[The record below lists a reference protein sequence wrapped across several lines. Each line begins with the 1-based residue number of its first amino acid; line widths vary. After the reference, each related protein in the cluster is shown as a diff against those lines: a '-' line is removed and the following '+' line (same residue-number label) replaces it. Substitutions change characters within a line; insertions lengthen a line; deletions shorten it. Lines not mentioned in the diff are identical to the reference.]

1 MKLLRNL
8 LLHFFDLIDEF
19 YHQKRIEKFIKK
31 NKIKIKTFIDVGAF
45 EGKYTD
51 LILKIQEKCKVIMIE
66 PQSKY
71 YSLLKEK
78 YKNNNLIK
86 IMKIGISD
94 KETLLKLKINKHEIT
109 STFSQFNDTNKYLN
123 YKAILFNSNLKNMTT
138 NSENIE
144 VFPLS
149 LILQKNNLDSIDLI
163 KIDTEGHEYE
173 VLYGTGDY
181 IKKINYILVE
191 FHIDKIYENYNSDKI
206 HNFLLENGFTLQK
219 KFSFPFPFTTW
230 EDRLYKNSKFLN

>member
-8 LLHFFDLIDEF
+8 LLHFFELIDEF

-94 KETLLKLKINKHEIT
+94 KKTLLKLKINKHEIT

-149 LILQKNNLDSIDLI
+149 SILQKNNLDSIDLI

-173 VLYGTGDY
+173 VLYGMGDY

-206 HNFLLENGFTLQK
+206 HNFLLENDFTLQK
-219 KFSFPFPFTTW
+219 KFSFPFTTW

>member
-31 NKIKIKTFIDVGAF
+31 NKIKIKTFIDIGAF

-51 LILKIQEKCKVIMIE
+51 LILKIEEKCKVIMIE

-109 STFSQFNDTNKYLN
+109 STFSQFNDANKYLN
-123 YKAILFNSNLKNMTT
+123 FKAILFNSNLKNMTT

-173 VLYGTGDY
+173 VLYGASDY

-191 FHIDKIYENYNSDKI
+191 FHIDKIYENYNPDKI

-219 KFSFPFPFTTW
+219 KFSFPFTTW

>member
-1 MKLLRNL
+1 MRLLRNL

-71 YSLLKEK
+71 YLLLKEK
-78 YKNNNLIK
+78 YKNNHLIK

-173 VLYGTGDY
+173 VLYGAGDY

-206 HNFLLENGFTLQK
+206 HNFLLENDFTLQK
-219 KFSFPFPFTTW
+219 KFSFPFTTW

>member
-1 MKLLRNL
+1 MKKLLRNL
-8 LLHFFDLIDEF
+8 LLHFFELIDEF
-19 YHQKRIEKFIKK
+19 YHRKRIEKFIKK

-86 IMKIGISD
+86 IIKIGISD
-94 KETLLKLKINKHEIT
+94 KKTLLKLKINKHEIT

-173 VLYGTGDY
+173 VLYGMGDY

-191 FHIDKIYENYNSDKI
+191 FHIDSIYENYNSGKI
-206 HNFLLENGFTLQK
+206 HNFLLENGFTFKK
-219 KFSFPFPFTTW
+219 KFSFPFTTW
-230 EDRLYKNSKFLN
+230 EDRFYKNSKL

>member
-19 YHQKRIEKFIKK
+19 YHQKRIEKIIKK
-31 NKIKIKTFIDVGAF
+31 NKIKIKTFIDIGAF

-71 YSLLKEK
+71 YSFLKEK

-206 HNFLLENGFTLQK
+206 HNFLLENDFTLQK
-219 KFSFPFPFTTW
+219 KFSFPFTTW

>member
-173 VLYGTGDY
+173 VLYGMGDY

-219 KFSFPFPFTTW
+219 KFSFPFTTW

>member
-71 YSLLKEK
+71 YLLLKEK
-78 YKNNNLIK
+78 YKNNHLIK

-173 VLYGTGDY
+173 VLYGMGDY

-219 KFSFPFPFTTW
+219 KFSFPFTTW

>member
-109 STFSQFNDTNKYLN
+109 STFSKFNDTNNINYWLEQWYLFYKQIQEN
-123 YKAILFNSNLKNMTT
+123 YNHSLNCIFLIYENFSNSLF
-138 NSENIE
+138 
-144 VFPLS
+144 
-149 LILQKNNLDSIDLI
+149 
-163 KIDTEGHEYE
+163 
-173 VLYGTGDY
+173 
-181 IKKINYILVE
+181 IKKIMKDLSLSKKNNMDINIFKNLNKKNINIKYDHNIYEHAL
-191 FHIDKIYENYNSDKI
+191 KIYN
-206 HNFLLENGFTLQK
+206 NFH
-219 KFSFPFPFTTW
+219 
-230 EDRLYKNSKFLN
+230 

>member
-51 LILKIQEKCKVIMIE
+51 LILKIEEKCKVIMIE

-78 YKNNNLIK
+78 YKNNHLIK

-173 VLYGTGDY
+173 VLYGMGDY

-191 FHIDKIYENYNSDKI
+191 FHIDSIYENYNSGKI
-206 HNFLLENGFTLQK
+206 HNFLLENGFIFKK
-219 KFSFPFPFTTW
+219 KFSFPFTTW

>member
-173 VLYGTGDY
+173 VLYGMGDY

-206 HNFLLENGFTLQK
+206 HNFLLENDFTLQK
-219 KFSFPFPFTTW
+219 KFSFPFTTW

>member
-94 KETLLKLKINKHEIT
+94 KKTLLKLKINKHEIT

-149 LILQKNNLDSIDLI
+149 SILQKNNLDSIDLI

-173 VLYGTGDY
+173 VLYGMSDY

-206 HNFLLENGFTLQK
+206 HNFLLENDFTLQK
-219 KFSFPFPFTTW
+219 KFSFPFTTW

>member
-94 KETLLKLKINKHEIT
+94 KEKLLKLKINKHEIT

-149 LILQKNNLDSIDLI
+149 LILQKNNLDSIDFI

-173 VLYGTGDY
+173 VLYGAGDY

-191 FHIDKIYENYNSDKI
+191 FHIDKIYENYSPDKI

-219 KFSFPFPFTTW
+219 KFSFPFTTW
-230 EDRLYKNSKFLN
+230 EDRFYKNSKL

>member
-71 YSLLKEK
+71 YLLLKEK
-78 YKNNNLIK
+78 YKNNHLIK

-173 VLYGTGDY
+173 VLYGMGDY

-191 FHIDKIYENYNSDKI
+191 FHIDKIYENYNPGKI

-219 KFSFPFPFTTW
+219 KFSFPFTTW

>member
-78 YKNNNLIK
+78 YKNNHLIK

-173 VLYGTGDY
+173 VLYGMGDY

-191 FHIDKIYENYNSDKI
+191 FHIDKIYENYNPDKI

-219 KFSFPFPFTTW
+219 KFSFPFTTW

>member
-71 YSLLKEK
+71 YLLLKEK
-78 YKNNNLIK
+78 YKNNHLIK

-109 STFSQFNDTNKYLN
+109 STFSQFNHTNKYLN

-138 NSENIE
+138 NSENME
-144 VFPLS
+144 VFPL
-149 LILQKNNLDSIDLI
+149 
-163 KIDTEGHEYE
+163 
-173 VLYGTGDY
+173 
-181 IKKINYILVE
+181 
-191 FHIDKIYENYNSDKI
+191 
-206 HNFLLENGFTLQK
+206 
-219 KFSFPFPFTTW
+219 TTR
-230 EDRLYKNSKFLN
+230 EDCLYKNSKFLN

>member
-1 MKLLRNL
+1 MKFLRNL

-71 YSLLKEK
+71 YLLLKEK
-78 YKNNNLIK
+78 YKNNHLIK

-173 VLYGTGDY
+173 VLYGMGDY

-191 FHIDKIYENYNSDKI
+191 FHIDKIYENYSPDKI
-206 HNFLLENGFTLQK
+206 HNFLLKNGFTLQK
-219 KFSFPFPFTTW
+219 KFSFPFTTW
-230 EDRLYKNSKFLN
+230 EDRFYKNSKL

>member
-71 YSLLKEK
+71 YLLLKEK
-78 YKNNNLIK
+78 YKNNHLIK

-149 LILQKNNLDSIDLI
+149 LILQKNNLDSIHLI

-173 VLYGTGDY
+173 VLYGMGDY

-191 FHIDKIYENYNSDKI
+191 FHIDKIYENYNPGKI

-219 KFSFPFPFTTW
+219 KFSFPFTTW